1 MQTMPTDIKPIIQYI
16 LETFIANEKSRL
28 TVGIA
33 GCPGAGKSTISEL
46 ILKALQ
52 ENKISK
58 DSVLVPMDGFHLD
71 NKILKKRNLLSKKGA
86 PETFDI
92 NGYIELLNRI
102 QNNQDDIFSPYFD
115 RNLDLAK
122 AGAISINRKHKI
134 VITEGNYLL
143 LKQEPWSK
151 VKKYLDLTIFIDA
164 DLEVLKHRLKLRWLD
179 LGLSEAEATQKV
191 ELNDLPNAIFIKK
204 HSNKAGFTFFNND

>member
-1 MQTMPTDIKPIIQYI
+1 MPIDIKPIIEYI
-16 LETFIANEKSRL
+16 LEAFIANEKSRII
-28 TVGIA
+28 VGIS
-33 GCPGAGKSTISEL
+33 GCPGAGKSTISGL

-52 ENKISK
+52 KNKISK

-71 NKILKKRNLLSKKGA
+71 NKILEKNNLLSKKGA
-86 PETFDI
+86 PETFDV

-102 QNNQDDIFSPYFD
+102 HNNQDEVFSPYFD

-122 AGAISINRKHKI
+122 AGAISIKRKHKI

-143 LKQEPWSK
+143 LEQEPWNK

-164 DLEVLKHRLKLRWLD
+164 DLEVLKRRLKLRWLD
-179 LGLSEAEATQKV
+179 LGLSEAEASQKA

-204 HSNKAGFTFFNND
+204 YSKKAGFTFLNNY

>member
-1 MQTMPTDIKPIIQYI
+1 MPTDIKPIIEYI
-16 LETFIANEKSRL
+16 LETFNANEKSRL
-28 TVGIA
+28 IVGIA

-58 DSVLVPMDGFHLD
+58 NSVLVPMDGFHLD
-71 NKILKKRNLLSKKGA
+71 NKILKKRNLFSKKGA

-102 QNNQDDIFSPYFD
+102 QKNQDDIFSPYFD

-122 AGAISINRKHKI
+122 AGAISIKRKHKI

-143 LKQEPWSK
+143 LEQEPWCE

-164 DLEVLKHRLKLRWLD
+164 DLEVLKNRLKLRWLD
-179 LGLSEAEATQKV
+179 LDFSETEASQKV

-204 HSNKAGFTFFNND
+204 HSKKAGLTFLNND

>member
-1 MQTMPTDIKPIIQYI
+1 MQTMPADIKPIIQYI

-58 DSVLVPMDGFHLD
+58 NSVLVPMDGFHLD

-151 VKKYLDLTIFIDA
+151 VKKDSQRF
-164 DLEVLKHRLKLRWLD
+164 W
-179 LGLSEAEATQKV
+179 
-191 ELNDLPNAIFIKK
+191 
-204 HSNKAGFTFFNND
+204 